1 MRILRIRTT
10 SLIVLAACA
19 HTGGA
24 VSGDE
29 GGGGFR
35 VFFHDSKAKVG
46 KHFQA
51 KPAAECRYDN
61 GNDARWVIAG
71 AKLESGELPPG
82 LAIEDGA
89 INGVPTKAG
98 TYTAKITFSGV
109 TCAGKQV
116 DDQHVDVTLTVK

>member
-1 MRILRIRTT
+1 MRISIACL
-10 SLIVLAACA
+10 LVACA
-19 HTGGA
+19 HTGTTGGG
-24 VSGDE
+24 GDTGG

-71 AKLESGELPPG
+71 AKVESGTLPPG

-89 INGVPTKAG
+89 INGVPTQAG
-98 TYTAKITFSGV
+98 TYSAKIEFSGV

-116 DDQHVDVTLTVK
+116 DDQHVDITLTVK